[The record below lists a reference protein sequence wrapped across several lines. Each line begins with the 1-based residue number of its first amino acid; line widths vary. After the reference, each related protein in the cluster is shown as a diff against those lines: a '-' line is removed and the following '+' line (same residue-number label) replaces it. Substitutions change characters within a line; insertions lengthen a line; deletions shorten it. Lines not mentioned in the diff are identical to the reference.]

1 MQSLVD
7 SQGFNIDKRFLTQEQ
22 LLKIKK
28 DLAATPVSNFG
39 NFVAKPIRVFFET
52 RDTITVPIFYAL
64 KELKDFEFVSDFIS
78 NPVKF
83 PEDNI
88 VLRETQKE
96 CMEVCLS
103 EQGKEFGG
111 GIINLSTGG
120 KCLGYD
126 SRVLMYDGTV
136 KKAQDIEVGDLLM
149 GDDSVPRTVLSTCW
163 GLEQLFLVSY
173 NGDDGFSCNSSHI
186 LTLVNDISIIELYD
200 CKYAYAVMYFCP
212 KLKNTELKYCKN
224 LRSAVLS
231 KNIIEKMYGMIDL
244 SVEDYFISGCRLQMT
259 KRKPVSHWSAG
270 EYTDDEY
277 YDIGASLKNSFYE
290 IPAKYLE
297 STIHQRTF
305 LLAGLLDTNK
315 IHGDYKDY
323 YMLRF
328 PTSNRPET
336 IETLLYSL
344 GLDFNTYLAPDSI
357 VIKIKGYYETPVDL
371 PLKTTKKVLLSKTSK
386 YINFKI
392 SLTDYDNRYY
402 GFEIDGNRRFCI
414 SDFTVT
420 HNTVLAIKMIK
431 EFGQKA
437 LIVVNKTELARQWRA
452 ELTKFIPGI
461 KIGTIQGATFDVE
474 GCQVVIGML
483 QSIAMKDHLTVEK
496 FKCFSVGIID
506 ECHNISSEVFSKIM
520 FKVRPK
526 HLFGLTATLER
537 KDQMEKIIKW
547 YLGDVIYSDSN
558 DNLKQHTDIHV
569 YKYKGKSSVEKF
581 LRTGD
586 PACSEMLT
594 NISEDR
600 ERTAMIVKVLK
611 KLLLE
616 KDRNILVLSDRTAQ
630 LKQLQ
635 IQFPEDSGLFIGS
648 KKPEELLE
656 AKERRILLGTYGMC
670 NEGFS
675 LAKLNTLVFATPRS
689 SITQAIGRIYR
700 KKHVITPLIVDIAD
714 DFSIFKGQSYK
725 RKKIY
730 RDSISKPFI
739 LEKNTVNDTVKVQ
752 DLFEEVE
759 EDFPEMCMIESDCE

>member
-1 MQSLVD
+1 
-7 SQGFNIDKRFLTQEQ
+7 
-22 LLKIKK
+22 
-28 DLAATPVSNFG
+28 
-39 NFVAKPIRVFFET
+39 
-52 RDTITVPIFYAL
+52 
-64 KELKDFEFVSDFIS
+64 
-78 NPVKF
+78 
-83 PEDNI
+83 
-88 VLRETQKE
+88 
-96 CMEVCLS
+96 
-103 EQGKEFGG
+103 
-111 GIINLSTGG
+111 
-120 KCLGYD
+120 
-126 SRVLMYDGTV
+126 
-136 KKAQDIEVGDLLM
+136 M
-149 GDDSVPRTVLSTCW
+149 GDDSAPRTVLSTCW

-186 LTLVNDISIIELYD
+186 LTLINDISIIEMYD
-200 CKYAYAVMYFCP
+200 CKYDYAVKYFCP
-212 KLKNTELKYCKN
+212 KNKGIELKYCKN

-231 KNIIEKMYGMIDL
+231 KYAIEKMYGMIDL
-244 SVEDYFISGCRLQMT
+244 TLDDYIISKCRLQMT
-259 KRKPVSHWSAG
+259 KRKPVSHWPEGKYA
-270 EYTDDEY
+270 DDEY
-277 YDIGASLKNSFYE
+277 YDTGANLKNSFYE
-290 IPAKYLE
+290 IPGKYLK
-297 STIHQRTF
+297 SSISQRTF

-315 IHGDYKDY
+315 ILGDYKDY

-344 GLDFNTYLAPDSI
+344 GLDFKTYLAPDSI
-357 VIKIKGYYETPVDL
+357 IIKIKGYYETPVDL
-371 PLKTTKKVLLSKTSK
+371 PLRITKKVLLKKTSK
-386 YINFKI
+386 NINFKI
-392 SLTDYDNRYY
+392 SLTEYDNRYY
-402 GFEIDGNRRFCI
+402 GFEIDGNRRFCL

-483 QSIAMKDHLTVEK
+483 QSIAMKDHLTHEK
-496 FKCFSVGIID
+496 FKCFSVGILD

-547 YLGDVIYSDSN
+547 YLGDVIYSDQSSS
-558 DNLKQHTDIHV
+558 LKQTSDIHV

-600 ERTAMIVKVLK
+600 ERTNVVVNILK
-611 KLLLE
+611 RLLLE

-630 LKQLQ
+630 LKQ
-635 IQFPEDSGLFIGS
+635 IYKQFPEDSGLFIGS

-656 AKERRILLGTYGMC
+656 AKKHRILLGTYGMC

-675 LAKLNTLVFATPRS
+675 LEKLNTLVFATPRS

-700 KKHVITPLIVDIAD
+700 KKHVITPLIVDIVD

-739 LEKNTVNDTVKVQ
+739 LEKNTIDDTVKVQ

-759 EDFPEMCMIESDCE
+759 EDFAEMCMIHSDSE